1 MPLNSVEPAKWV
13 SALSHTHGEHWG
25 LRLTATTFGHQDRVD
40 QSAIL
45 ALWDGRG
52 PLPVQFVPAGV
63 TIWDASGYINFSPR
77 VRLSA
82 GVYNL
87 GDRQYWVW
95 QDVRDLDRGRGDLQ
109 RFAQPGVNARVSVT
123 VSF

>member
-1 MPLNSVEPAKWV
+1 M
-13 SALSHTHGEHWG
+13 
-25 LRLTATTFGHQDRVD
+25 
-40 QSAIL
+40 
-45 ALWDGRG
+45 
-52 PLPVQFVPAGV
+52 QFVPAGV